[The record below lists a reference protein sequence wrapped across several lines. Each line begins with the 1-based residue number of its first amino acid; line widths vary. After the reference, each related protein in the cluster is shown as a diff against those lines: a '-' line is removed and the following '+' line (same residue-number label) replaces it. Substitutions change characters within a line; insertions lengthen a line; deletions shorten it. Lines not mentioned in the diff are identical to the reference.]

1 MKKKNEGE
9 ELAEKIIRDWP
20 DVTLIGKRPHEI
32 VAAFG
37 INTATADALLK
48 KERRRRG
55 L

>member
-1 MKKKNEGE
+1 MKKRSEGE
-9 ELAEKIIRDWP
+9 ELAEKIVRDWP
-20 DVTLIGKRPHEI
+20 DTALIGKRPHEM

-37 INTATADALLK
+37 IGLAVADALLK